1 MRLTAATGLRTLST
15 RLMAAALLALATQ
28 PASAQIVIDGNLL
41 WQNNATGTLAGQFAG
56 SNGAGAPTCGVAGTL
71 TTALLGTTY
80 YTHNTYADPLL
91 PNAPYATGVVPNFQ
105 PALGSPAFGSA
116 VTVPADGFFKQVCWK
131 GAIGPNPGDDWT
143 QGWTYWDST
152 GANRQDLHLAG
163 MPDPRPLAIY
173 HNINITGAQYFGPDS
188 NYEVRGQLRVKNGG
202 TLTIAPGVVVFE
214 DVATLGTIV
223 AERGGRIYAVG
234 NACEPIVITSNAAP
248 GSQAAGDVGGIF
260 LLGRARTNQVN
271 SCAGDSVAAEGGA
284 IGYFG
289 GNDDNDGSGVLRYV
303 RVEYAGKEITAN
315 NELNSFT
322 WCTVGRNTKA
332 DYLQAFRG
340 DDDGFEW
347 FGGTSD
353 QTHLVAIDGRDD
365 GYDTQMGA
373 RNRAQFVIVR
383 VSPEKSKAGTQN
395 GERGIEADNNE
406 FNFNATQCAGR
417 SNVVAANFTLIGDKR
432 VGAAYP
438 GATQGAEL
446 RRGTG
451 YTILNSIIYNF
462 KSNAIRIS
470 DDATWEAHCVAAPAV
485 PTLFCGPGTLSANP
499 LGSGNVFV
507 ASSMPNPARQ
517 TARIAFTLP
526 QSGPVSV
533 QVFSADG
540 RLVETL
546 VDGELSAGPQ
556 SVTWNIGR
564 GTPAGMYF
572 YRVVA
577 GSQSSTGKIAR
588 ID

>member
-1 MRLTAATGLRTLST
+1 MRFAANDGLRSLQIG
-15 RLMAAALLALATQ
+15 LCAAALLALT
-28 PASAQIVIDGNLL
+28 ASRAPAQIVLDGNLFFN
-41 WQNNATGTLAGQFAG
+41 NNASGTLAGQLVGA
-56 SNGAGAPTCGVAGTL
+56 NGAGAPACGAAGTV
-71 TTALLGTTY
+71 TTAILGTVTY
-80 YTHNTYADPLL
+80 PHNLYADPLL
-91 PNAPYATGVVPNFQ
+91 PNAPYADGVIPNFQ

-116 VTVPADGFFKQVCWK
+116 VTVPAGFFQQVCYK

-143 QGWTYWDST
+143 QGWTYWDSS
-152 GANRQDLHLAG
+152 GVNRQDLHLAG
-163 MPDPRPLAIY
+163 MPEPRPLAIY
-173 HNINITGAQYFGPDS
+173 NNISVTGPQYFSPDS
-188 NYEVRGQLRVKNGG
+188 NYEIRGQLRVKNGG
-202 TLTIAPGVVVFE
+202 TLTVAPGVVIFE
-214 DVATLGTIV
+214 DVATLGTII

-234 NACEPIVITSNAAP
+234 NACDPIIVTSNAAP

-271 SCAGDSVAAEGGA
+271 SCAGDSVASEGGA

-289 GNDDNDGSGVLRYV
+289 GNDDNDCSGVLRYV

-322 WCTVGRNTKA
+322 WCAVGRNTKA
-332 DYLQAFRG
+332 DYLQSFRG

-353 QTHLVAIDGRDD
+353 QTHLLAVDGRDD

-406 FNFNATQCAGR
+406 FNFAETQCAGR
-417 SNVVAANFTLIGDKR
+417 SNIVMANATLIGDKR
-432 VGAAYP
+432 VGANYP

-451 YTILNSIIYNF
+451 YTILNSIIANF
-462 KSNAIRIS
+462 KSNGVRVS
-470 DDATWEAHCVAAPAV
+470 DDGTWQAHCTAAPVGPAV
-485 PTLFCGPGTLSANP
+485 YCPGALGVNP
-499 LGSGNVFV
+499 IGSGNVFV
-507 ASSMPNPARQ
+507 TSSMPNPARKSVN
-517 TARIAFTLP
+517 IAFTLP
-526 QSGPVSV
+526 AAGPVSV
-533 QVFSADG
+533 EVYSADG
-540 RLVETL
+540 RRVATL
-546 VDGELSAGPQ
+546 AKGDMPAGPQ
-556 SVTWNIGR
+556 TITWELGR
-564 GTPAGMYF
+564 ETPSGMYF

-577 GSQSSTGKIAR
+577 GSQSTTGKIVR

>member
-1 MRLTAATGLRTLST
+1 MRIAATRGLRHLKRGLLTAAT
-15 RLMAAALLALATQ
+15 LALSAGA
-28 PASAQIVIDGNLL
+28 ASAQLVIDGNLF
-41 WQNNATGTLAGQFAG
+41 WQNNASGTLAGQLVGA
-56 SNGAGAPTCGVAGTL
+56 NGAGAPACGSAGTV
-71 TTALLGTTY
+71 TTALLGTVTY
-80 YTHNTYADPLL
+80 SHNLYADPLL
-91 PNAPYATGVVPNFQ
+91 PNAPYADGVIPSFQ

-116 VTVPADGFFKQVCWK
+116 VTVPAGGFFKQVCYK

-143 QGWTYWDST
+143 QGWTYWDSS
-152 GANRQDLHLAG
+152 GVDRQDLHLAG
-163 MPDPRPLAIY
+163 MPNPRPLAIY
-173 HNINITGAQYFGPDS
+173 HNVSITGPQYFSPDS

-202 TLTIAPGVVVFE
+202 TLTIAPGVVILE
-214 DVATLGTIV
+214 DVATLGTII

-248 GSQAAGDVGGIF
+248 GSQRAGDVGGLF

-289 GNDDNDGSGVLRYV
+289 GNDDNDCSGVLRYV
-303 RVEYAGKEITAN
+303 RVEFAGKEITAN

-322 WCTVGRNTKA
+322 WCSVGRNTRA
-332 DYLQAFRG
+332 DFLQAFRG

-353 QTHLVAIDGRDD
+353 QTHLLAIDGRDD

-383 VSPEKSKAGTQN
+383 VSPEKSKAGTQF

-406 FNFNATQCAGR
+406 FNHAETQCAGR
-417 SNVVAANFTLIGDKR
+417 SNVVMANATLVGDKR
-432 VGAAYP
+432 VGANYP

-451 YTILNSIIYNF
+451 YTILNSIVCNF
-462 KSNAIRIS
+462 KSNGIRVS
-470 DDATWEAHCVAAPAV
+470 DDATWQAHCNAAPSPPTVYCPGAV
-485 PTLFCGPGTLSANP
+485 SVNP
-499 LGSGNVFV
+499 IATGGVFV
-507 ASSMPNPARQ
+507 ASSMPNPARR
-517 TARIAFTLP
+517 TVSIAFSLP
-526 QSGPVSV
+526 SPGPVSV
-533 QVFSADG
+533 EVYSADG
-540 RLVETL
+540 RHVRTL
-546 VDGELSAGPQ
+546 AQGERPAGPQ
-556 SVTWNIGR
+556 VVTWNLGR
-564 GTPAGMYF
+564 ETPSGMYF

-577 GSQSSTGKIAR
+577 GDQVSTGKIVR